1 MRFRLLYIFAAIAC
15 IFSAITADAQIL
27 VTDSVPLSEDSVKRD
42 FSDQPYFGIYKDNYF
57 IFGPSVNHT
66 PNDKNSRGQ
75 RCHGEH
81 TFISSIR
88 RSASGTYSRTP
99 CL

>member
-66 PNDKNSRGQ
+66 DRKSVV
-75 RCHGEH
+75 
-81 TFISSIR
+81 
-88 RSASGTYSRTP
+88 
-99 CL
+99 